1 MYNKGVMTDRNSN
14 KFIEEN
20 STSSEFFVYKREES
34 NKIIKEDFVFKLEE
48 NQMRQEDNNTG
59 LEENKERLNKKYK
72 EEEEK
77 ADEDRKQEQEN
88 KTESNQSEAQTTS
101 QSTSASSS
109 SGSSASATSAT
120 SASTSASAVS
130 SGLGVAAA
138 TLTSVVVVVAGGMI
152 IYNQT
157 IQPPKI
163 CEFAEVYAVENKI
176 GFKLNVGDTDKEA
189 TSENPGEACD
199 IIVELRYET
208 YSDTVEI
215 KNYGVVS
222 HEFTDL
228 KYDTEYTL
236 SVVQKNLLDLN
247 QSILLTRT
255 IKTESS
261 PETPVVPPEP
271 VNSFNIEI
279 QSTPVGELK
288 FYSTITTIDSV
299 DEYKSF
305 YVRIINGERDPAEE
319 GLDWEGSA
327 DITMPI
333 TERQELKFEYFT
345 AFSGKTYTLGLF
357 GTKSVPDTQPI
368 KRADGDTETG
378 MHDEDFLIFGEVID
392 TSTMEVGS
400 VEPQDYIYFRRF
412 AGKKESTWTCYADYT
427 DDPSYYS
434 HAFMIFYAIEDEE
447 TMTPSTQQEFRIDA
461 NNGFDGL
468 KTLST
473 LTDTRLP
480 ATEGADAPTY
490 YIQIFADSSKPEDL
504 AQYGSGT
511 EEYVEVPVYSCYV
524 DFSKIPVEY
533 ESVDENEPASYDN
546 VGLTMTKS
554 YHGSRAFYA
563 DFGVYDPLGYW
574 TDYQMEVSGDG
585 INSFTI
591 NFNKD
596 TSLPDSQRYIA
607 NNLQE
612 ADAQTI
618 DLFGPELQMN
628 IYVSVAS
635 TYPGQESERVVI
647 YNGAPSSY
655 SESIYNGAVK
665 FTKEATTR
673 ATLSA
678 AVNISEM
685 SDATDSRYSFFV
697 RMSDVEDEQA
707 APIEFQVLYNED
719 TGMFEADITDLFA
732 NVDGGVNNTKQWKV
746 ESYYIDSATD
756 PTQEIFIL
764 TELIDFSTI

>member
-1 MYNKGVMTDRNSN
+1 MADRNSN

-34 NKIIKEDFVFKLEE
+34 NKIIKEDFVFKFEE
-48 NQMRQEDNNTG
+48 NQMRQEDNDTG
-59 LEENKERLNKKYK
+59 LEENKERLNKKSK

-109 SGSSASATSAT
+109 SGSSASTASAT
-120 SASTSASAVS
+120 SASASASAVS

-163 CEFAEVYAVENKI
+163 CEFAEVYAIENKI

-208 YSDTVEI
+208 YFDAIEV
-215 KNYGVVS
+215 KNYGAVS

-236 SVVQKNLLDLN
+236 SVVQQNLLDLN

-255 IKTESS
+255 VKTESS

-279 QSTPVGELK
+279 QATPVGELK
-288 FYSTITTIDSV
+288 FYSTITTIDSM

-327 DITMPI
+327 DVTMPI

-345 AFSGKTYTLGLF
+345 AFMGNKYTLGLY

-368 KRADGDTETG
+368 KREGVDTETG

-392 TSTMEVGS
+392 TSSMSAAT
-400 VEPQDYIYFRRF
+400 VEPQNYIYFKRY
-412 AGKKESTWTCYADYT
+412 AAKEGDSWTCYADYI
-427 DDPSYYS
+427 DDDSYYS
-434 HAFMIFYAIEDEE
+434 SPSMVFYSVDDE
-447 TMTPSTQQEFRIDA
+447 STIPTEGDIAFRIT
-461 NNGFDGL
+461 NQNGFEGL
-468 KTLST
+468 KTLTT
-473 LTDTRLP
+473 LHDTRLP
-480 ATEGADAPTY
+480 STEGADAPKY
-490 YIQIFADSSKPEDL
+490 YITIIANSTKPSDISE
-504 AQYGSGT
+504 YGSGT
-511 EEYVEVPVYSCYV
+511 EDYVEAPVYSCYV
-524 DFSKIPVEY
+524 DFAKIPTEY
-533 ESVDENEPASYDN
+533 EPTDANEPTSYN
-546 VGLTMTKS
+546 YVTLEMQRS

-574 TDYQMEVSGDG
+574 TDYQMEVSGEG
-585 INSFTI
+585 INAFTI
-591 NFNKD
+591 NFVKTD
-596 TSLPDSQRYIA
+596 DPVAAQAFIA
-607 NNLQE
+607 NNLDE
-612 ADAQTI
+612 GDAQTI
-618 DLFGPELQMN
+618 DYHGPEGNMN
-628 IYVSVAS
+628 ILVTAAS

-647 YNGAPSSY
+647 YNGTPNGY
-655 SESIYNGAVK
+655 SDKIYEGAVH
-665 FTKEATTR
+665 FTREGSTR
-673 ATLSA
+673 VTMTA
-678 AVNISEM
+678 AM
-685 SDATDSRYSFFV
+685 KLTDMTDRTDSRYSFYI
-697 RMSDVEDEQA
+697 RMTDMEGVVDQ
-707 APIEFQVLYNED
+707 INFQVVYNED
-719 TGMFEADITDLFA
+719 TDMFEADVTDLFDV
-732 NVDGGVNNTKQWKV
+732 VDGGLYNTITWSV
-746 ESYYIDSATD
+746 ESYYIDREQDEA
-756 PTQEIFIL
+756 QELFIF
-764 TELIDFSTI
+764 TEVIDFSQV